1 MAEYRLHYK
10 KGKVG
15 VAKAH
20 AEYILRENKY
30 SKAKEDLIY
39 KESGNMD
46 CIIDGT
52 SAIDFWESADNFE
65 RINGVSYREL
75 ELNIPNEFNHDQGI
89 ELVQNFVKN
98 EIGYK
103 HPYSFAIHESHNKDG
118 EKNLHCHLMF
128 SERELDDILRTK
140 EQFFK
145 RANSKKPELGGAKKD
160 NIWRKKEQLL
170 SLRKSWE
177 VITNTALEKNGF
189 DERVSCESLKKQREE
204 AIKKEQY
211 DKADFL
217 DRNPVNILGKTLRKI
232 KRVGFKNLS
241 KEEQESI
248 TKYKEAKEIR
258 ASKKREYEIKKGNVV
273 PTKEECQLK
282 LNKITNTTEED
293 LKLKALNIITKGAF
307 YSHSKILRKIENQL
321 LIDPLNEVL
330 RKQEKELKETINSLK
345 LENENSPKYKRIYEQ
360 INRDFE
366 REKEIYQAASKDY
379 GIDKL
384 ESLQEEKITKSYENK
399 YKNASSESLEFRM
412 KELEVENP
420 RELAKNVLT
429 NFRLEAITKDIMI
442 NEQLKE
448 SLTNKMQTQ
457 LMIGEREGY
466 KESDLKLKEIEKKL
480 DYKYKEYDLM
490 IDGLEKQKEKV
501 DRLENEIKAKKD
513 NELKVIKTLLGTSE
527 NTNIDKVKNYIENL
541 VKLEKAKTN
550 YEYYSNNNNDE
561 KYNIIIYKQRMNI
574 LAYENS
580 LVEKE
585 KELIP
590 NKKLLEKEAKRLL
603 ESCDLKINSLNKTV
617 DTLEKGKE
625 KLDKFTSEKKLENGY
640 TTIQLLALNKI
651 TKGEYN
657 KIFFEAKKISKD
669 INNLEK
675 ELSQTSKLNFIKRSS
690 ISKDIETLKTNYNK
704 CKSSEENLLKKYK
717 DSDYLKDVSSN
728 INKCLNTA
736 KKRVEK
742 ENKSLKEDRN
752 IQYLIKR
759 KLNEIVGLEREF
771 KPYTKNKPI
780 QLQKDLKH
788 TLGGLKKALVQD
800 KKPNQNNLEI
810 KLQKEKEG
818 WEL

>member
-75 ELNIPNEFNHDQGI
+75 ELNIPNEFNHEQGI
-89 ELVQNFVKN
+89 ELVQDFIKK

-103 HPYSFAIHESHNKDG
+103 YPYSFAIHESHNKDG

-128 SERELDDILRTK
+128 SERELDDVLRTK

-211 DKADFL
+211 NKADFL
-217 DRNPVNILGKTLRKI
+217 DRTPVNILGKTLRKI

-321 LIDPLNEVL
+321 LIDPLNEIL

-345 LENENSPKYKRIYEQ
+345 LENENNPKYKRIYEQ

-366 REKEIYQAASKDY
+366 KEKEIYQVASKDY

-384 ESLQEEKITKSYENK
+384 EFLQEEKITKFYENK

-442 NEQLKE
+442 NEKLKE
-448 SLTNKMQTQ
+448 SLSNKIQTQ

-490 IDGLEKQKEKV
+490 IDELEKQKEKV

-527 NTNIDKVKNYIENL
+527 NTNTDKVKNYIENL

-550 YEYYSNNNNDE
+550 YEYYSNNNIDE

-574 LAYENS
+574 LAYENN
-580 LVEKE
+580 LIEKE

-590 NKKLLEKEAKRLL
+590 NKKSLEKEAKRLL
-603 ESCDLKINSLNKTV
+603 ESCNLKINSLNKTV

-625 KLDKFTSEKKLENGY
+625 KLDKFTSEKKLGNGY

-657 KIFFEAKKISKD
+657 KVFFEAKKISKD

-675 ELSQTSKLNFIKRSS
+675 ELSHTSKVNFIKRSS
-690 ISKDIETLKTNYNK
+690 ISKDIETLKINYNK

-717 DSDYLKDVSSN
+717 DSDYLKDVSFT
-728 INKCLNTA
+728 IDKCLNTA

-780 QLQKDLKH
+780 QIQKDLKH

>member
-75 ELNIPNEFNHDQGI
+75 ELNIPNEFNHEQGI

-448 SLTNKMQTQ
+448 SLTNKMQNQ

-527 NTNIDKVKNYIENL
+527 NTNTDKVKNYIENL

-550 YEYYSNNNNDE
+550 YEYYSNNNIDE

-657 KIFFEAKKISKD
+657 KVFFEAKKISKD

-717 DSDYLKDVSSN
+717 DSAYLKDVSSN

>member
-30 SKAKEDLIY
+30 SKAKEDLVY

-75 ELNIPNEFNHDQGI
+75 ELNIPNEFNHEQGI

-527 NTNIDKVKNYIENL
+527 NTNTDKVKNYIENL

-550 YEYYSNNNNDE
+550 YEYYSNNNIDE

-657 KIFFEAKKISKD
+657 KVFFEAKKISKD

-717 DSDYLKDVSSN
+717 DSAYLKDVSSN

>member
-1 MAEYRLHYK
+1 
-10 KGKVG
+10 
-15 VAKAH
+15 
-20 AEYILRENKY
+20 
-30 SKAKEDLIY
+30 
-39 KESGNMD
+39 
-46 CIIDGT
+46 
-52 SAIDFWESADNFE
+52 
-65 RINGVSYREL
+65 
-75 ELNIPNEFNHDQGI
+75 
-89 ELVQNFVKN
+89 
-98 EIGYK
+98 
-103 HPYSFAIHESHNKDG
+103 
-118 EKNLHCHLMF
+118 
-128 SERELDDILRTK
+128 
-140 EQFFK
+140 
-145 RANSKKPELGGAKKD
+145 
-160 NIWRKKEQLL
+160 
-170 SLRKSWE
+170 
-177 VITNTALEKNGF
+177 
-189 DERVSCESLKKQREE
+189 
-204 AIKKEQY
+204 
-211 DKADFL
+211 
-217 DRNPVNILGKTLRKI
+217 
-232 KRVGFKNLS
+232 
-241 KEEQESI
+241 
-248 TKYKEAKEIR
+248 
-258 ASKKREYEIKKGNVV
+258 
-273 PTKEECQLK
+273 
-282 LNKITNTTEED
+282 
-293 LKLKALNIITKGAF
+293 KLKALNIITKGAF

-345 LENENSPKYKRIYEQ
+345 LENENSPKYKRICEQ

-384 ESLQEEKITKSYENK
+384 ESLQEEKMTKSYENK

-527 NTNIDKVKNYIENL
+527 NTNTDKVKNYIENL

-550 YEYYSNNNNDE
+550 YEYYSNNNIDE

-657 KIFFEAKKISKD
+657 KVFFEAKKISKD

-717 DSDYLKDVSSN
+717 DSAYLKDVSSN

>member
-75 ELNIPNEFNHDQGI
+75 ELNIPNEFNHEQGI

-217 DRNPVNILGKTLRKI
+217 DRNPINVLGKTLRKI

-248 TKYKEAKEIR
+248 IKYKEAKKIR

-466 KESDLKLKEIEKKL
+466 KESNLKLKEIEKKL

-527 NTNIDKVKNYIENL
+527 NTNTDKVKNYIENL

-550 YEYYSNNNNDE
+550 YEYYSNNNIDE

-625 KLDKFTSEKKLENGY
+625 KLDKFTSEKKLENRY

-657 KIFFEAKKISKD
+657 KVFFEAKKISKD

-728 INKCLNTA
+728 INECLNTA

-780 QLQKDLKH
+780 QLQKNLKH

>member
-75 ELNIPNEFNHDQGI
+75 ELNIPNEFNHEQGI
-89 ELVQNFVKN
+89 ELVQDFIKK

-103 HPYSFAIHESHNKDG
+103 YPYSFAIHESHNKDG

-128 SERELDDILRTK
+128 SERELDDVLRTK

-211 DKADFL
+211 NKADFL
-217 DRNPVNILGKTLRKI
+217 DRTPVNILGKTLRKI

-321 LIDPLNEVL
+321 LIDPLNEIL

-345 LENENSPKYKRIYEQ
+345 LENENNPKYKRIYEQ

-366 REKEIYQAASKDY
+366 KEKEIYQVASKDY

-384 ESLQEEKITKSYENK
+384 EFLQEEKITKFYENK

-442 NEQLKE
+442 NEKLKE
-448 SLTNKMQTQ
+448 SLSDKIQTQ

-490 IDGLEKQKEKV
+490 IDELEKQKEKV

-527 NTNIDKVKNYIENL
+527 NTNTDKVKNYIENL

-550 YEYYSNNNNDE
+550 YEYYSNNNIDE

-574 LAYENS
+574 LAYENN
-580 LVEKE
+580 LIEKE

-590 NKKLLEKEAKRLL
+590 NKKSLEKEAKRLL
-603 ESCDLKINSLNKTV
+603 ESCNLKINSLNKTV

-625 KLDKFTSEKKLENGY
+625 KLDKFTSEKKLGNGY

-657 KIFFEAKKISKD
+657 KVFFEAKKISKD

-675 ELSQTSKLNFIKRSS
+675 ELSQTSKVNFIKRSS
-690 ISKDIETLKTNYNK
+690 ISKDIETLKINYNK

-717 DSDYLKDVSSN
+717 DSDYLKDVSFT
-728 INKCLNTA
+728 IDKCLNTA

-780 QLQKDLKH
+780 QIQKDLKH

>member
-75 ELNIPNEFNHDQGI
+75 ELNIPNEFNHEQGI

-379 GIDKL
+379 RIDKL

-399 YKNASSESLEFRM
+399 YKNALSESLEFRM

-501 DRLENEIKAKKD
+501 DRLENEIKTKKD

-527 NTNIDKVKNYIENL
+527 NTNTDKVKNYIENL

-550 YEYYSNNNNDE
+550 YEYYSNNNIDE

-625 KLDKFTSEKKLENGY
+625 KLDKFISEKKLENGY

-657 KIFFEAKKISKD
+657 KVFFEAKKISKD

-771 KPYTKNKPI
+771 KPYIKNKPI

>member
-30 SKAKEDLIY
+30 SKAKEDLVY

-46 CIIDGT
+46 CIVDGT

-75 ELNIPNEFNHDQGI
+75 ELNIPNEFSHEQGV
-89 ELVQNFVKN
+89 ELIQNFVKN

-103 HPYSFAIHESHNKDG
+103 YPYSFAIHESHSESG

-128 SERELDDILRTK
+128 SEREIDDVLRSK

-145 RANSKKPELGGAKKD
+145 RANSKNPENGGAKK
-160 NIWRKKEQLL
+160 NRIWQKKEQLL
-170 SLRKSWE
+170 NLRKSWE

-217 DRNPVNILGKTLRKI
+217 DRNPINVLGKTLRKI

-513 NELKVIKTLLGTSE
+513 NELKVIKILLGTSE
-527 NTNIDKVKNYIENL
+527 NTNTDKVKNYIENL

-550 YEYYSNNNNDE
+550 YEYYSNNNIDE

-603 ESCDLKINSLNKTV
+603 ESCNLKINSLNKTV

-657 KIFFEAKKISKD
+657 KVFFEAKKISKD

-717 DSDYLKDVSSN
+717 DSAYLKDVSSN

>member
-1 MAEYRLHYK
+1 M
-10 KGKVG
+10 
-15 VAKAH
+15 
-20 AEYILRENKY
+20 
-30 SKAKEDLIY
+30 
-39 KESGNMD
+39 
-46 CIIDGT
+46 
-52 SAIDFWESADNFE
+52 
-65 RINGVSYREL
+65 
-75 ELNIPNEFNHDQGI
+75 
-89 ELVQNFVKN
+89 
-98 EIGYK
+98 
-103 HPYSFAIHESHNKDG
+103 
-118 EKNLHCHLMF
+118 
-128 SERELDDILRTK
+128 
-140 EQFFK
+140 
-145 RANSKKPELGGAKKD
+145 
-160 NIWRKKEQLL
+160 
-170 SLRKSWE
+170 
-177 VITNTALEKNGF
+177 
-189 DERVSCESLKKQREE
+189 
-204 AIKKEQY
+204 
-211 DKADFL
+211 
-217 DRNPVNILGKTLRKI
+217 
-232 KRVGFKNLS
+232 
-241 KEEQESI
+241 
-248 TKYKEAKEIR
+248 
-258 ASKKREYEIKKGNVV
+258 
-273 PTKEECQLK
+273 
-282 LNKITNTTEED
+282 
-293 LKLKALNIITKGAF
+293 
-307 YSHSKILRKIENQL
+307 

-366 REKEIYQAASKDY
+366 REKEIYQAASKNY

-384 ESLQEEKITKSYENK
+384 ESLQEEKLTKSYENK

-429 NFRLEAITKDIMI
+429 NFRLEAITKDIII

-457 LMIGEREGY
+457 LMLGEREGY

-490 IDGLEKQKEKV
+490 IDELEKQKEKV

-527 NTNIDKVKNYIENL
+527 NTNTDKVKNYIENL

-550 YEYYSNNNNDE
+550 YEYYSNNNIDE

-574 LAYENS
+574 LAYENN
-580 LVEKE
+580 LIEKE

-590 NKKLLEKEAKRLL
+590 NKKSLEKEAKRLL
-603 ESCDLKINSLNKTV
+603 ESCNLKINSLNKTV

-657 KIFFEAKKISKD
+657 KVFFEAKKISKD

-675 ELSQTSKLNFIKRSS
+675 ELSQTSKVNFIKRSS
-690 ISKDIETLKTNYNK
+690 ISKDIETLKINYNK

-717 DSDYLKDVSSN
+717 DSDYLKDVSFT
-728 INKCLNTA
+728 IDKCLNTA

-780 QLQKDLKH
+780 QIQKDLKH

>member
-1 MAEYRLHYK
+1 MW
-10 KGKVG
+10 
-15 VAKAH
+15 
-20 AEYILRENKY
+20 N
-30 SKAKEDLIY
+30 
-39 KESGNMD
+39 
-46 CIIDGT
+46 
-52 SAIDFWESADNFE
+52 
-65 RINGVSYREL
+65 
-75 ELNIPNEFNHDQGI
+75 
-89 ELVQNFVKN
+89 
-98 EIGYK
+98 
-103 HPYSFAIHESHNKDG
+103 
-118 EKNLHCHLMF
+118 
-128 SERELDDILRTK
+128 
-140 EQFFK
+140 
-145 RANSKKPELGGAKKD
+145 
-160 NIWRKKEQLL
+160 
-170 SLRKSWE
+170 
-177 VITNTALEKNGF
+177 
-189 DERVSCESLKKQREE
+189 
-204 AIKKEQY
+204 
-211 DKADFL
+211 
-217 DRNPVNILGKTLRKI
+217 VN
-232 KRVGFKNLS
+232 
-241 KEEQESI
+241 
-248 TKYKEAKEIR
+248 
-258 ASKKREYEIKKGNVV
+258 
-273 PTKEECQLK
+273 
-282 LNKITNTTEED
+282 
-293 LKLKALNIITKGAF
+293 
-307 YSHSKILRKIENQL
+307 
-321 LIDPLNEVL
+321 
-330 RKQEKELKETINSLK
+330 
-345 LENENSPKYKRIYEQ
+345 KYKRIYEQ

-448 SLTNKMQTQ
+448 SLTNKMQNQ

-527 NTNIDKVKNYIENL
+527 NTNTDKVKNYIENL

-550 YEYYSNNNNDE
+550 YEYYSNNNIDE

-657 KIFFEAKKISKD
+657 KVFFEAKKISKD

-717 DSDYLKDVSSN
+717 DSAYLKDVSSN

>member
-75 ELNIPNEFNHDQGI
+75 ELNIPNEFNHEQGI

-527 NTNIDKVKNYIENL
+527 NTNTDKVKNYIENL

-550 YEYYSNNNNDE
+550 YEYYSNNNIDE

-657 KIFFEAKKISKD
+657 KVFFEAKKISKD

-717 DSDYLKDVSSN
+717 DSAYLKDVSSN

>member
-1 MAEYRLHYK
+1 
-10 KGKVG
+10 
-15 VAKAH
+15 
-20 AEYILRENKY
+20 
-30 SKAKEDLIY
+30 
-39 KESGNMD
+39 
-46 CIIDGT
+46 
-52 SAIDFWESADNFE
+52 
-65 RINGVSYREL
+65 
-75 ELNIPNEFNHDQGI
+75 
-89 ELVQNFVKN
+89 
-98 EIGYK
+98 
-103 HPYSFAIHESHNKDG
+103 
-118 EKNLHCHLMF
+118 
-128 SERELDDILRTK
+128 
-140 EQFFK
+140 
-145 RANSKKPELGGAKKD
+145 
-160 NIWRKKEQLL
+160 
-170 SLRKSWE
+170 
-177 VITNTALEKNGF
+177 
-189 DERVSCESLKKQREE
+189 KQREE

-217 DRNPVNILGKTLRKI
+217 DRNPINVLGKTLRKI

-248 TKYKEAKEIR
+248 TKYKEAKKIR

-527 NTNIDKVKNYIENL
+527 NTNTDKVKNYIENL

-550 YEYYSNNNNDE
+550 YEYYSNNNIDE

-657 KIFFEAKKISKD
+657 KVFFEAKKISKD

>member
-75 ELNIPNEFNHDQGI
+75 ELNIPNEFNHEQGI

-177 VITNTALEKNGF
+177 IITNTALEKNGF

-527 NTNIDKVKNYIENL
+527 NTNTDKVKNYIENL

-550 YEYYSNNNNDE
+550 YEYYSNNNIDE

-574 LAYENS
+574 LSYENS

-657 KIFFEAKKISKD
+657 KVFFEAKKISKD

>member
-75 ELNIPNEFNHDQGI
+75 ELNIPNEFNHEQGI
-89 ELVQNFVKN
+89 ELVQDFIKK

-103 HPYSFAIHESHNKDG
+103 YPYSFAIHESHNKDG

-128 SERELDDILRTK
+128 SERELDDVLRTK

-211 DKADFL
+211 NKADFL
-217 DRNPVNILGKTLRKI
+217 DRTPVNILGKTLRKI

-321 LIDPLNEVL
+321 LIDPLNEIL

-345 LENENSPKYKRIYEQ
+345 LENENNPKYKRIYEQ

-366 REKEIYQAASKDY
+366 KEKEIYQVASKDY

-384 ESLQEEKITKSYENK
+384 EFLQEEKITKFYENK

-442 NEQLKE
+442 NEKLKE
-448 SLTNKMQTQ
+448 SLSNKIQTQ

-490 IDGLEKQKEKV
+490 IDELEKQ
-501 DRLENEIKAKKD
+501 
-513 NELKVIKTLLGTSE
+513 
-527 NTNIDKVKNYIENL
+527 
-541 VKLEKAKTN
+541 
-550 YEYYSNNNNDE
+550 
-561 KYNIIIYKQRMNI
+561 
-574 LAYENS
+574 
-580 LVEKE
+580 KE

-590 NKKLLEKEAKRLL
+590 NKKSLEKEAKRLL
-603 ESCDLKINSLNKTV
+603 ESCNLKINSLNKTV

-625 KLDKFTSEKKLENGY
+625 KLDKFTSEKKLGNGY

-657 KIFFEAKKISKD
+657 KVFFEAKKISKD

-675 ELSQTSKLNFIKRSS
+675 ELSQTSKVNFIKRSS
-690 ISKDIETLKTNYNK
+690 ISKDIETLKINYNK

-717 DSDYLKDVSSN
+717 DSDYLKDVSFT
-728 INKCLNTA
+728 IDKCLNTA

-780 QLQKDLKH
+780 QIQKDLKH

>member
-30 SKAKEDLIY
+30 SKAKEDLVY

-75 ELNIPNEFNHDQGI
+75 ELNIPNEFNHEQGI

-189 DERVSCESLKKQREE
+189 DERVSCESLKKQRDE

-321 LIDPLNEVL
+321 LVDPLNEVL

-466 KESDLKLKEIEKKL
+466 KESNLKLKEIEKKL

-501 DRLENEIKAKKD
+501 DRLENEIKTKKD

-527 NTNIDKVKNYIENL
+527 NTNTDKVKNYIENL

-550 YEYYSNNNNDE
+550 YEYYSNNNIDE

-657 KIFFEAKKISKD
+657 KVFFEAKKISKD
-669 INNLEK
+669 INNLEE
-675 ELSQTSKLNFIKRSS
+675 ELNQTSKLNFIKRSS

-742 ENKSLKEDRN
+742 ESKSLKEDRN

>member
-30 SKAKEDLIY
+30 SKAKEDLVY

-75 ELNIPNEFNHDQGI
+75 ELNIPNEFNHEQGI

-189 DERVSCESLKKQREE
+189 DERVSCESLKKQRDE

-321 LIDPLNEVL
+321 LVDPLNEVL

-466 KESDLKLKEIEKKL
+466 KESNLKLKEIEKKL

-501 DRLENEIKAKKD
+501 DRLENEIKTKKD

-527 NTNIDKVKNYIENL
+527 NTNTDKVKNYIENL

-550 YEYYSNNNNDE
+550 YEYYSNNNIDE

-657 KIFFEAKKISKD
+657 KVFFEAKKISKD

-675 ELSQTSKLNFIKRSS
+675 ELNQTSKLNFIKRSS

-742 ENKSLKEDRN
+742 ESKSLKEDRN

>member
-75 ELNIPNEFNHDQGI
+75 ELNIPNEFNHEQGI

-379 GIDKL
+379 RIDKL

-527 NTNIDKVKNYIENL
+527 NTNTDKVKNYIENL

-550 YEYYSNNNNDE
+550 YEYYSNNNIDE

-574 LAYENS
+574 LSYENS

-657 KIFFEAKKISKD
+657 KVFFEAKKISKD

>member
-75 ELNIPNEFNHDQGI
+75 ELNIPNEFNHEQGI

-466 KESDLKLKEIEKKL
+466 KKSDLKLKEIEKKL

-527 NTNIDKVKNYIENL
+527 NTNTDKVKNYIENL

-550 YEYYSNNNNDE
+550 YEYYSNNNIDE

-651 TKGEYN
+651 TKGKYN
-657 KIFFEAKKISKD
+657 KVFFEAKKISKD

-717 DSDYLKDVSSN
+717 DSAYLKDVSSN